1 VVLAATSDL
10 GFERRQPVVT
20 LSDTTIRLVAGVM
33 SAVVAR
39 TCVAPLERIKMEHQ
53 V

>member
-1 VVLAATSDL
+1 MVLAATSDL